1 MRRIRISLPQCF
13 FYTIK
18 QSLTNLAC
26 LSFFIVATAF
36 YSFYYAWPYMAQLPE
51 KLDTIV
57 VDLDGTN
64 LTKNFIREFASTP
77 ELNVIEVTNDKQ
89 HAIDQLKKVNTN
101 SYITIPKD
109 FTRDVL
115 AGNPTAVSLIANGSF
130 LVVSRYSMAG
140 IMAPVQAAYQKALA
154 ASLIKAGIPASKIAE
169 RKIQPPPLVTQNLYN
184 VLGGYLNFVVPIVF
198 CIIFQTAF
206 IAGIGFLFNDW
217 FRKKDPPATLFMTFL
232 SPTAYWVVLC
242 GFWVLIFGWMLFV
255 EGFIFWFHGA
265 ESMQNVAATMA
276 SCAIYAFAIASMG
289 MFLAMMFGRNP
300 LIAQFIVLSSMPLV
314 FISGYLYAW
323 EGIPVYMKVISWFF
337 PSTPAIP
344 ALVRASQVGAPIASI
359 DSQMLHMIVLG
370 VLYLVLGIWR
380 SRLWLK
386 RIQTNKPQ
394 SDYRKEA
401 LSGLE
406 K

>member
-18 QSLTNLAC
+18 QSLTNIAC
-26 LSFFIVATAF
+26 LSFFIIATAF
-36 YSFYYAWPYMAQLPE
+36 YSFYYAWPYMTQLPE
-51 KLDTIV
+51 KMDTIV

-89 HAIDQLKKVNTN
+89 HAIDQLKKVNAN

-115 AGNPTAVSLIANGSF
+115 AGNPTAVSLIANGGF
-130 LVVSRYSMAG
+130 LVVARYSVAG
-140 IMAPVQAAYQKALA
+140 IMAPVQAAYQKAVA

-169 RKIQPPPLVTQNLYN
+169 KIIQPPPLITQNLYN

-206 IAGIGFLFNDW
+206 VAGIGFLFNDW
-217 FRKKDPPATLFMTFL
+217 FRSKNPPATLFMTCMNPL
-232 SPTAYWVVLC
+232 AYWVVLC

-265 ESMQNVAATMA
+265 ESMQNIAATLS
-276 SCAIYAFAIASMG
+276 SCAIYAFAIASFG

-323 EGIPVYMKVISWFF
+323 EGIPIYMKVISWFF
-337 PSTPAIP
+337 PSTPAIA
-344 ALVRASQVGAPIASI
+344 ALVRTSQVGAPIASV
-359 DSQMLHMIVLG
+359 DSQLLHMIILG
-370 VLYLVLGIWR
+370 VIYLVLGMWR
-380 SRLWLK
+380 GQYWIK
-386 RIQTNKPQ
+386 QNPINKP
-394 SDYRKEA
+394 
-401 LSGLE
+401 LSNS
-406 K
+406 